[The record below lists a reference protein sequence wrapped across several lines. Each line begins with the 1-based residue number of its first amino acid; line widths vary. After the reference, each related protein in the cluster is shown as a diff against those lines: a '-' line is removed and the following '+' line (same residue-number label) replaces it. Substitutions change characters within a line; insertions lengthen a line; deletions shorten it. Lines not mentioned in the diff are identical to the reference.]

1 MLLCNIIGVFWGLHT
16 TSISGANDT
25 ALYTIVSIWNV
36 SIFRLHWVLVIWLL
50 HEYIQPELVNGAVL
64 GGGCSCF
71 YQCNKHNSCYVLYV
85 WYICSGFPAP
95 RARFYAHLP
104 PSSVGTCPSAPPVM
118 SMYLL
123 SSCSLWWR
131 LSPVLWLQPNLH
143 SGFNTT
149 SLYFA
154 PASVWSRVLC
164 VCIICAASCG
174 NSSHLLT
181 PTVCCPESTSH
192 PKMQSLRSPC
202 F

>member
-36 SIFRLHWVLVIWLL
+36 SIFRLHWVLVIRLL

-104 PSSVGTCPSAPPVM
+104 PSSQYAHQPPQLCP
-118 SMYLL
+118 
-123 SSCSLWWR
+123 
-131 LSPVLWLQPNLH
+131 
-143 SGFNTT
+143 
-149 SLYFA
+149 
-154 PASVWSRVLC
+154 
-164 VCIICAASCG
+164 CICCLVAVFG
-174 NSSHLLT
+174 GGSHLCSGYNRISILGLIPLLFT
-181 PTVCCPESTSH
+181 LHQHLYEAESFVCV
-192 PKMQSLRSPC
+192 
-202 F
+202 